1 MENATRNHEGANST
15 LSRIFEALAS
25 ETRVRI
31 VREVAASKG
40 MYCSD
45 VQARF
50 HLSQPTM
57 SHHFRK
63 LIGAGI
69 LVAHKEGKRHF
80 YTVDGNFLERH
91 GLRFLEAKGGR

>member
-1 MENATRNHEGANST
+1 
-15 LSRIFEALAS
+15 

-31 VREVAASKG
+31 VREGAAAKG
-40 MYCSD
+40 MYCGD

-50 HLSQPTM
+50 RLSQPTM

-69 LVAHKEGKRHF
+69 LVAHQEGKRHF

-91 GLRFLEAKGGR
+91 GLRFLDVKGGWKA

>member
-1 MENATRNHEGANST
+1 MPTPKKHADGTDST
-15 LSRIFEALAS
+15 LSRIFEALGN

-31 VREVAASKG
+31 VREVASAKG
-40 MYCSD
+40 MYCGD
-45 VQARF
+45 VRGRF
-50 HLSQPTM
+50 RLSQPTM

-80 YTVDGNFLERH
+80 YTVDGNFLDRH
-91 GLRFLEAKGGR
+91 GLKFLEAKDGA